1 MSQDSIFFDTT
12 VTNDCKEQHN
22 FKTISIKIKPK
33 PYIDSWKIHSQ
44 NYHDDINFLIDV
56 FIENGHDHNHM
67 LANEKGRCRN
77 EINNKSNTKT
87 SVKLLWIPV
96 TGPKIRKEID
106 RTGLKVVFTPTANL
120 KRILCNKK

>member
-44 NYHDDINFLIDV
+44 NYHDDINFLIEV

-77 EINNKSNTKT
+77 ETNNKSNTKT

-96 TGPKIRKEID
+96 TGPKIRKEIVEQD
-106 RTGLKVVFTPTANL
+106 SKLFLHPLLT
-120 KRILCNKK
+120 